1 MDMMNPVTWL
11 GFVISACVFA
21 VVFLGG
27 IIVYGGEFS
36 RDAALAAAFL
46 GCISQF
52 IGQDQRTYKQS
63 IYAAYAG
70 FVLAG
75 VALLLFMAGR

>member
-1 MDMMNPVTWL
+1 MNPTTWL
-11 GFVISACVFA
+11 GFVLSACAFA

-27 IIVYGGEFS
+27 IIVYGEQFS
-36 RDAALAAAFL
+36 RDAALAAAFM

-52 IGQDQRTYKQS
+52 IGQDPRAYKPS

-75 VALLLFMAGR
+75 LALLLFMAGR

>member
-1 MDMMNPVTWL
+1 MMNPITWL
-11 GFVISACVFA
+11 GFVLSACVFA
-21 VVFLGG
+21 VIFLGG
-27 IIVYGGEFS
+27 VIVYGGAFS
-36 RDAALAAAFL
+36 RDAALAAAYF

-52 IGQDQRTYKQS
+52 VGQDQRAFKAS

-75 VALLLFMAGR
+75 LALLLFMAGR

>member
-1 MDMMNPVTWL
+1 MMNPITWL

-21 VVFLGG
+21 VIFLGG
-27 IIVYGGEFS
+27 VIVYGGEFS

-52 IGQDQRTYKQS
+52 IGQDQRAYRPS
-63 IYAAYAG
+63 IYTAYAG
-70 FVLAG
+70 FVLSG
-75 VALLLFMAGR
+75 LALLLFMAGR